1 MQTPHRWFGAGH
13 STAVDSA
20 RAGAEAAASAIGG
33 RTPAVVFVFC
43 SVLHDLPALLLAVRA
58 EAGEGAAVVGATT
71 LGEIAWDG
79 AGVGGVSVAALGGA
93 GFTVRTRVA
102 HHRDLGHR
110 EAGAAAAGA
119 MAGMTAPH
127 SVLILIGDGLSGHP
141 QEVVRGAYSV
151 LGAAVPLVGGF
162 AGDGQ
167 GMNRTFQFYDDTI
180 GEDAVIGVA
189 LGSDAPIGIGVAHG
203 WHRLDPPMVVTRS
216 VGGQIHEFDDE
227 PALDVLLRR
236 RGLEGRGVADLF
248 RGVETLPA
256 LGLSRRSGEDIHV
269 VHAGDD
275 VERSVRCLA
284 DVPQGSLCWL
294 MAADHAE
301 MIDGAAESCR
311 EALDGLSGKV
321 PLGVLA
327 FDCGGRRGTLGP
339 DGIQEEV
346 AAMRTV
352 LGRTPFAG
360 FYTSGEIARVRGA
373 LGTHD
378 LTVVTLA
385 LA

>member
-1 MQTPHRWFGAGH
+1 MQAPHRWFGAGH

-20 RAGAEAAASAIGG
+20 KAGAEAAASACGG
-33 RTPAVVFVFC
+33 RTPSAVLVFC

-58 EAGEGAAVVGATT
+58 EAGDGAAIVGATT
-71 LGEIAWDG
+71 LGEVAYDG
-79 AGVGGVSVAALGGA
+79 ASVGGVSVAALGGE
-93 GFTVRTRVA
+93 GFTVRSRVA
-102 HHRDLGHR
+102 HVRDLGHR

-127 SVLILIGDGLSGHP
+127 SVLILIGDGLRGNP

-151 LGAAVPLVGGF
+151 LGTAVPLVGGF

-167 GMNRTFQFYDDTI
+167 GVNRTFQFYDDTI
-180 GEDAVIGVA
+180 GEDAIIGLA

-203 WHRLDPPMVVTRS
+203 WHRLGPPMVVTRS
-216 VGGQIHEFDDE
+216 SGGRIHEFDGE

-236 RGLEGRGVADLF
+236 RGPAGRSTADLF
-248 RGVETLPA
+248 RGLDTLPA
-256 LGLSRRSGEDIHV
+256 LGLSRRSGEDILLI
-269 VHAGDD
+269 HAGDD
-275 VERSVRCLA
+275 DERWVRGMA
-284 DVPQGSLCWL
+284 DVPQGTLCWL
-294 MAADHAE
+294 MDADDTE
-301 MIDGAAESCR
+301 MIDGAAQSCR
-311 EALDGLSGKV
+311 EALDGLRGRT

-327 FDCGGRRGTLGP
+327 FDCGGRRGKLGP

-346 AAMRTV
+346 RAMRTV
-352 LGRTPFAG
+352 LGSTPFAG
-360 FYTSGEIARVRGA
+360 FYTSGEIARVRGS